1 MILYSLQTP
10 TSGYAVMML
19 IGGKFKVWVDGNVV
33 EEIDCFSMA
42 FAVMISCYWLLN
54 IEFPKNVA
62 KTLHFISLYILK
74 SNHKTPSS
82 VSKMMKTIS
91 SFR

>member
-1 MILYSLQTP
+1 
-10 TSGYAVMML
+10 MML
-19 IGGKFKVWVDGNVV
+19 RGGKFKVCVDGNVV

-42 FAVMISCYWLLN
+42 LAVMISCYWLLN

-62 KTLHFISLYILK
+62 KTLHFISSYILK
-74 SNHKTPSS
+74 LNHKTPSS

>member
-1 MILYSLQTP
+1 
-10 TSGYAVMML
+10 MML
-19 IGGKFKVWVDGNVV
+19 SGGKYKVCVDGNVV
-33 EEIDCFSMA
+33 EEIDCFSMTLV
-42 FAVMISCYWLLN
+42 VMISCYWLLT

-62 KTLHFISLYILK
+62 KTLHFISYILK
-74 SNHKTPSS
+74 LNHETPSS